1 MIEFSSATRGHSK
14 HSESEFTLKNA
25 MHLFDLFS
33 DFLRKLHTL
42 ASEHY
47 VKNALLPFSMMEL
60 IFLLFFIKVMH
71 VMPDLV
77 YESSYF
83 K

>member
-14 HSESEFTLKNA
+14 HSESQFPLKNV
-25 MHLFDLFS
+25 MRLFNQFS

-47 VKNALLPFSMMEL
+47 VKNAPFA
-60 IFLLFFIKVMH
+60 I
-71 VMPDLV
+71 
-77 YESSYF
+77 
-83 K
+83 